1 MTVATE
7 PGIGTA
13 ALWRL
18 LSLGFTAPTE
28 ETLAEMCVLA
38 EALAELPD
46 AAPELADLV
55 AELHS
60 TKVERLSA
68 VHQGLFGGKV
78 QVPPYEGSYELDPIR
93 QGRQMADIAAFY
105 RAFGAEAHGPAAERP
120 DHAGCELEFLA
131 FLELRRLAAVEEGD
145 ETGAEIVDEITTTFL
160 ADHTGRWLP
169 GFFATLYEAAAHSR
183 AYRTLAVLGAGAL
196 EGELVRRGIEATPAP
211 RHRPR
216 LSVEADSFPCGA
228 ADSATGLLG
237 R

>member
-7 PGIGTA
+7 PGVGAA

-46 AAPELADLV
+46 AAPEFADLV
-55 AELHS
+55 SVLHS

-68 VHQGLFGGKV
+68 VYQGLFGGKV
-78 QVPPYEGSYELDPIR
+78 QVPPYEGSYELNPIR

-120 DHAGCELEFLA
+120 DHVGCELEFLA

-160 ADHTGRWLP
+160 GDHASRWLP
-169 GFFATLYEAAAHSR
+169 GFFATLYEAAAHSTVH
-183 AYRTLAVLGAGAL
+183 RTLAVLGAGAL
-196 EGELVRRGIEATPAP
+196 EGELLRRGIEPAP
-211 RHRPR
+211 LPRRHARHA
-216 LSVEADSFPCGA
+216 VEADSLECGA
-228 ADSATGLLG
+228 DEW